1 MGLSQTYKMKTPA
14 IELNHVSVSYLHNR
28 RGIYS
33 VKDFILKGGM
43 FSPFEYKSVLK
54 NIDLTVYK
62 GESLGILGRNG
73 EGKSTLLRTIAG
85 IITPVSGT
93 CKVHVEISPVLALGA
108 GLELELT
115 GIENIKIY
123 SALSGNYDKKTIAS
137 VIDQVAHFSEL
148 SMEQLQM
155 PTKMYS
161 TGMLAR
167 LAFSSVVNAQPDLM
181 MIDEVLAVGDKG
193 FQEKC
198 KRRIYE
204 IKQSGATILF
214 VSHNPDEIIEI
225 CDRGICIEN
234 GEISYDGTSEEAS
247 QHYLKLFN

>member
-1 MGLSQTYKMKTPA
+1 MKEIA
-14 IELNHVSVSYLHNR
+14 IELNNVCVSYLHNR

-33 VKDFILKGGM
+33 IKDFVLKGGI
-43 FSPFEYKSVLK
+43 FSPFEYKSVLH
-54 NIDLTVYK
+54 NINLTVYK

-85 IITPVSGT
+85 IISPKSGT
-93 CKVHVEISPVLALGA
+93 CKVHIEISPLLALGA
-108 GLELELT
+108 GIELELS

-123 SALSGNYDKKTIAS
+123 NALSGNFNKKTISS
-137 VIDQVAHFSEL
+137 VIDNVANFSEL

-167 LAFSSVVNAQPDLM
+167 LAFSSVVASQPDLM
-181 MIDEVLAVGDKG
+181 MIDEVMAVGDKG

-198 KRRIYE
+198 KKRIHE
-204 IKQSGATILF
+204 IKQAGATILF
-214 VSHNPDEIIEI
+214 VSHNPDEILEI
-225 CDRGICIEN
+225 CERGICLEH
-234 GEISYDGTSEEAS
+234 GKISYDGTSAEAS
-247 QHYLKLFN
+247 KTYLKLFN

>member
-1 MGLSQTYKMKTPA
+1 MKQIA
-14 IELNHVSVSYLHNR
+14 IELNNVSVSYLHNR

-33 VKDFILKGGM
+33 IKDFVLKGAF
-43 FSPFEYKSVLK
+43 FSPFEYKPVLN
-54 NIDLTVYK
+54 NINLKVYK

-85 IITPVSGT
+85 IITPNKGT
-93 CKVHVEISPVLALGA
+93 CKVHIEISPLLALGA

-123 SALSGNYDKKTIAS
+123 SALSGNYNKKTIAS
-137 VIDQVAHFSEL
+137 VIDNIANFSEL
-148 SMEQLQM
+148 SIEQLQM

-167 LAFSSVVNAQPDLM
+167 LAFSSVVTSQPDLM

-198 KRRIYE
+198 KRRIHE
-204 IKQSGATILF
+204 IKQAGATILF
-214 VSHNPDEIIEI
+214 ISHNPDEIIEI
-225 CDRGICIEN
+225 CERGICIEH
-234 GEISYDGTSEEAS
+234 GQISCDGTSQEAS
-247 QHYLKLFN
+247 KKYLNLFNS

>member
-1 MGLSQTYKMKTPA
+1 MREVA
-14 IELNHVSVSYLHNR
+14 IELNNVCVSYLHNR

-33 VKDFILKGGM
+33 IKDFVLKGGL
-43 FSPFEYKSVLK
+43 FSPFEYKSVLYDINLK
-54 NIDLTVYK
+54 VYK

-85 IITPVSGT
+85 IITPTSGT
-93 CKVHVEISPVLALGA
+93 CKVQVEISPLLALGA

-123 SALSGNYDKKTIAS
+123 NALSGNYNKKTIAA
-137 VIDQVAHFSEL
+137 VIDSVANFSEL

-167 LAFSSVVNAQPDLM
+167 LAFSSVVTSQPDLM

-198 KRRIYE
+198 KKRIHD
-204 IKQSGATILF
+204 IKQAGATILF
-214 VSHNPDEIIEI
+214 VSHNPDEIMEI
-225 CDRGICIEN
+225 CERGICLEH
-234 GEISYDGTSEEAS
+234 GKISYDGSSEEAS
-247 QHYLKLFN
+247 KTYLKLFN

>member
-1 MGLSQTYKMKTPA
+1 MKTVA
-14 IELNHVSVSYLHNR
+14 IELQDVSVSYMHNR

-33 VKDFILKGGM
+33 IKDFVLKGGL
-43 FSPFEYKSVLK
+43 FSPFEFKTVLQEI
-54 NIDLTVYK
+54 NLTIYK

-85 IITPVSGT
+85 IIAPSKGTCQVNIPVS
-93 CKVHVEISPVLALGA
+93 PLLALGA
-108 GLELELT
+108 GIELELT

-123 SALSGNYDKKTIAS
+123 TALSGHYSKSTIAAL
-137 VIDQVAHFSEL
+137 IDQVASFSEL
-148 SMEQLQM
+148 SMEQLNM

-167 LAFSSVVNAQPDLM
+167 LAFSSVVTSDPELM

-198 KRRIYE
+198 KRRIHE
-204 IKQSGATILF
+204 IKKSGATILF
-214 VSHNPDEIIEI
+214 VSHNPDEVKEI
-225 CDRGICIEN
+225 CERGVCLEH
-234 GEISYDGTSEEAS
+234 GKISCDGTADEAIN
-247 QHYLKLFN
+247 HYLNLFT

>member
-1 MGLSQTYKMKTPA
+1 MKSIA
-14 IELNHVSVSYLHNR
+14 IELNNVCVSYIHNR

-33 VKDFILKGGM
+33 IKDFVIKGGL
-43 FSPFEYKSVLK
+43 FSPFEYKSVLR
-54 NIDLTVYK
+54 NINLTVYK
-62 GESLGILGRNG
+62 GDAVGILGKNG
-73 EGKSTLLRTIAG
+73 EGKSTLLRTVAG
-85 IITPVSGT
+85 IITPTEGT
-93 CKVHVEISPVLALGA
+93 CKVHIEISPLLALGA

-123 SALSGNYDKKTIAS
+123 NALSGQYNKKTIAA
-137 VIDQVAHFSEL
+137 VIDSVAHFSEL

-167 LAFSSVVNAQPDLM
+167 LAFSSVVAAQPQLM
-181 MIDEVLAVGDKG
+181 MIDEVMAVGDKG

-198 KRRIYE
+198 KKRIHD
-204 IKQSGATILF
+204 IKTSGATILF
-214 VSHNPDEIIEI
+214 VSHNPDEIMEI

-234 GEISYDGTSEEAS
+234 GEITIDGTSKEAS
-247 QHYLKLFN
+247 EKYLKLFN